1 MLSPTKLLEGRP
13 LAPPP
18 PPVSA
23 PMGTTAAADTVTT
36 VVEMCANVNENV
48 NLYSALS

>member
-13 LAPPP
+13 LAP